1 MNAMPAAEDSAPSP
15 CLSPLGERGC
25 LNSLSPAVS
34 AYGYGRS
41 KWQARR
47 GELAGEGWGEG
58 VLASGVLHHVSGW
71 LTYLGGERRYA
82 ENTLEAYERD
92 VRQFLTFLNSR
103 TQTKVSLECLNTLTT
118 SDFRAFLSARR
129 DDGTGSRSLSRTLS
143 ALRSLFRYLE
153 RTGALQN
160 RSVLAVSL
168 PKLPPRLPKPLTEI
182 KARDAVEEAAL
193 DGERSDHPWTGPRN
207 QAVLLLLYGSGLR
220 ISEALNLN
228 RKDAPLPPRDVLRIT
243 GKGGRERLTP
253 VLPVAQEAISAYLKK
268 CPHPLEPQGPLF
280 VGVKGG
286 RLSPRIVQLLIARL
300 RFNLGLPA
308 TATPHALRHSFA
320 THLLSR
326 GADLR
331 VIQELLG
338 HASLSTTQGY
348 TAVDRERLFQAYSKA
363 HPRA

>member
-1 MNAMPAAEDSAPSP
+1 MSKDVQE
-15 CLSPLGERGC
+15 
-25 LNSLSPAVS
+25 AV
-34 AYGYGRS
+34 R
-41 KWQARR
+41 
-47 GELAGEGWGEG
+47 
-58 VLASGVLHHVSGW
+58 GW
-71 LTYLGGERRYA
+71 LSYLGAERRYA
-82 ENTLEAYERD
+82 DNTLEAYERD
-92 VRQFLTFLNSR
+92 VRQFLAFLSASEQPTLAR
-103 TQTKVSLECLNTLTT
+103 LNAVTT
-118 SDFRAFLSARR
+118 GDFRAFLASRR
-129 DDGTGSRSLSRTLS
+129 DDGACSRSLSRTLS

-153 RTGALQN
+153 RVGALKN
-160 RSVLAVSL
+160 RSVLAVAL
-168 PKLPPRLPKPLTEI
+168 PKLPPRLPKPLTEV
-182 KARDAVEEAAL
+182 KAKDVVEEAAL
-193 DGERSDHPWTGPRN
+193 DGEMSEHPWTGSRN

-220 ISEALNLN
+220 ISEALGLN
-228 RKDAPLPPRDVLRIT
+228 RKEAPLPPRDVLRIK
-243 GKGGRERLTP
+243 GKGGRERLAP
-253 VLPVAQEAISAYLKK
+253 VLPAAQSAVSAYLEK
-268 CPHPLEPQGPLF
+268 CPHALEPDGPLF

-300 RFNLGLPA
+300 RNNLCLPA

>member
-1 MNAMPAAEDSAPSP
+1 MTKTTALDETQIPEVLED
-15 CLSPLGERGC
+15 LR
-25 LNSLSPAVS
+25 
-34 AYGYGRS
+34 
-41 KWQARR
+41 QA
-47 GELAGEGWGEG
+47 LAGWM
-58 VLASGVLHHVSGW
+58 
-71 LTYLGGERRYA
+71 TYLGGERHYA
-82 ENTLEAYERD
+82 GNTLEAYERD
-92 VRQFLTFLNSR
+92 ARQFFLFLSSHR
-103 TQTKVSLECLNTLTT
+103 RASVSLARLNTLTPG
-118 SDFRAFLSARR
+118 DFRAFLASRR
-129 DDGTGSRSLSRTLS
+129 DDGTGSRSLARTLS

-153 RTGALQN
+153 RVGALQN
-160 RSVLAVSL
+160 RSVLAIAL

-182 KARDAVEEAAL
+182 KAKDVVDEAAI
-193 DGERSDHPWTGPRN
+193 DGELSDHPWTGPRN

-220 ISEALNLN
+220 ISEALGLN
-228 RKDAPLPPRDVLRIT
+228 RKDAPLPPRDVLRIK

-253 VLPVAQEAISAYLKK
+253 ILPVAQAAVSDYLEK
-268 CPHPLEPQGPLF
+268 CPHHLAPQSPLF

-286 RLSPRIVQLLIARL
+286 RLSPRIVQLVIARL
-300 RFNLGLPA
+300 RGNLGLPI

-348 TAVDRERLFQAYSKA
+348 TAVDRERLLQAYSKA

>member
-1 MNAMPAAEDSAPSP
+1 MLEAAPDEPTPLAPHQPPQDENASSFSSLAAPP
-15 CLSPLGERGC
+15 PGC
-25 LNSLSPAVS
+25 DAGPTDGALDVATVEVAEAV
-34 AYGYGRS
+34 A
-41 KWQARR
+41 
-47 GELAGEGWGEG
+47 
-58 VLASGVLHHVSGW
+58 GW
-71 LTYLGGERRYA
+71 LAYLGAERRYA
-82 ENTLEAYERD
+82 DNTLEAYERD
-92 VRQFLTFLNSR
+92 TRQFLGFLSSYWQS
-103 TQTKVSLECLNTLTT
+103 TISLGRLNALTAR
-118 SDFRAFLSARR
+118 DFRAFMASRR
-129 DDGTGSRSLSRTLS
+129 DDGTGSRTLARSLS

-153 RTGALQN
+153 RIGALQN
-160 RSVLAVSL
+160 RSVLAVAL

-182 KARDAVEEAAL
+182 KAKDVVDEAVI
-193 DGERSDHPWTGPRN
+193 DGEMSDHPWTGPRN

-220 ISEALNLN
+220 ISEALSLN
-228 RKDAPLPPRDVLRIT
+228 RKDAPLPPRDVLRIK

-253 VLPVAQEAISAYLKK
+253 VLPVAQSAVSVYLEK
-268 CPHPLEPQGPLF
+268 CPHRLEPQSPLF

-286 RLSPRIVQLLIARL
+286 RLNPRIVQLLIARL
-300 RFNLGLPA
+300 RNNLGLPV

-348 TAVDRERLFQAYSKA
+348 TAVDRDRLFQAYSKA

>member
-1 MNAMPAAEDSAPSP
+1 MPVVKA
-15 CLSPLGERGC
+15 SPLPE
-25 LNSLSPAVS
+25 
-34 AYGYGRS
+34 
-41 KWQARR
+41 
-47 GELAGEGWGEG
+47 GEGQGEG
-58 VLASGVLHHVSGW
+58 LRVSKDLAQAVAGW

-82 ENTLEAYERD
+82 GNTLEAYERD
-92 VRQFLTFLNSR
+92 ARQFLGFLAASWQH
-103 TQTKVSLECLNTLTT
+103 TVSLAGLNTLTPR
-118 SDFRAFLSARR
+118 DFRNFMAARR
-129 DDGTGSRSLSRTLS
+129 DDGTGSRSLARTLS

-153 RTGALQN
+153 RTGRLQN
-160 RSVLAVSL
+160 RSVLSVAL
-168 PKLPPRLPKPLTEI
+168 PKLAPRLPKPLTED
-182 KARDAVEEAAL
+182 KARDVVDEGML
-193 DGERSDHPWTGPRN
+193 DGELSDHPWTGARN

-220 ISEALNLN
+220 ISEALGLN

-243 GKGGRERLTP
+243 GKGGKERLTP
-253 VLPVAQEAISAYLKK
+253 VLPIAQAAVSDYLEK

-286 RLSPRIVQLLIARL
+286 RLNPRIVQLLIARL
-300 RFNLGLPA
+300 RGNLNLPH

-338 HASLSTTQGY
+338 HASLSTTQTY
-348 TAVDRERLFQAYSKA
+348 TAVDRDRLFQAYSKA

>member
-1 MNAMPAAEDSAPSP
+1 MVEWPFPLPGAEGQREG
-15 CLSPLGERGC
+15 LQ
-25 LNSLSPAVS
+25 VS
-34 AYGYGRS
+34 EDVAE
-41 KWQARR
+41 AI
-47 GELAGEGWGEG
+47 A
-58 VLASGVLHHVSGW
+58 GW
-71 LTYLGGERRYA
+71 LTYLGAERRYA
-82 ENTLEAYERD
+82 DNTLEAYERD
-92 VRQFLTFLNSR
+92 TRQFFSFLGAHWR
-103 TQTKVSLECLNTLTT
+103 EAVSLGSLNALTAQ
-118 SDFRAFLSARR
+118 DFRAFMAARR
-129 DDGTGSRSLSRTLS
+129 DDGTGSRSLARTLS

-160 RSVLAVSL
+160 RAVLTVAL
-168 PKLPPRLPKPLTEI
+168 PKLPPRLPKPLTEV
-182 KARDAVEEAAL
+182 KARDVMDEAVI
-193 DGERSDHPWTGPRN
+193 DGEMSEHPWTGARN

-220 ISEALNLN
+220 ISEALSLN
-228 RKDAPLPPRDVLRIT
+228 RKDAPLPPRDVLRIK

-253 VLPVAQEAISAYLKK
+253 VLPVAQSAVAVYLEK
-268 CPHPLEPQGPLF
+268 CPHSLEPTSPLF

-286 RLSPRIVQLLIARL
+286 RLNPRIVQLLIARL
-300 RFNLGLPA
+300 RNNLGLPI

>member
-1 MNAMPAAEDSAPSP
+1 MLTRDFDMQAPLPSP
-15 CLSPLGERGC
+15 CPSPPGRGNGPVTVAAEPP
-25 LNSLSPAVS
+25 LP
-34 AYGYGRS
+34 G
-41 KWQARR
+41 
-47 GELAGEGWGEG
+47 GEG
-58 VLASGVLHHVSGW
+58 SGVSPEVANFVSGW
-71 LTYLGGERRYA
+71 LAYLSLERRYA

-92 VRQFLTFLNSR
+92 ARQFLAFLSCSSGE
-103 TQTKVSLECLNTLTT
+103 TVSLSSLNDLTAAG
-118 SDFRAFLSARR
+118 FRAFMAARR
-129 DDGTGSRSLSRTLS
+129 DDGTGSRSLARALS
-143 ALRSLFRYLE
+143 ALRSFFRHLE

-160 RSVLAVSL
+160 RSILTITL
-168 PKLPPRLPKPLTEI
+168 PKLPPRLPKPLTEM
-182 KARDAVEEAAL
+182 KASGVVNEATI
-193 DGERSDHPWTGPRN
+193 DGEMSEHPWTGPRN

-220 ISEALNLN
+220 ISEALSLN
-228 RKDAPLPPRDVLRIT
+228 RKDAPLPPRDVLRVD

-253 VLPVAQEAISAYLKK
+253 VLPVAQSAISAYLER
-268 CPHPLEPQGPLF
+268 CPHRLEPQGPLF

-286 RLSPRIVQLLIARL
+286 RLDPRIVQLLIAKL
-300 RFNLGLPA
+300 RHNLGLPR

-348 TAVDRERLFQAYSKA
+348 TAVDRDRLFQAYSKA